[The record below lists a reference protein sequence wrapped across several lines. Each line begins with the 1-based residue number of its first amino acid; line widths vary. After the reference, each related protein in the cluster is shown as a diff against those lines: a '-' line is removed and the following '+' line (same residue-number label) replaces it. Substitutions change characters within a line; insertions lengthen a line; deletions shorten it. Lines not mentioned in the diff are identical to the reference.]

1 MLHSIVRKIA
11 CLVALCGVIT
21 STVAVQ
27 EASALNAKT
36 FVGKY
41 SPLVPPLNG
50 IFYRGD
56 ADGVTAVIKVAANG
70 KLSGTW
76 TTSTDGLTDTGSVKL
91 TGSIS
96 KITKGKMSSKATFS
110 FTLSDGAKGKGT
122 LEAFFGGSAGIT
134 GSVSK
139 AGAKVSIAG
148 IRKQ

>member
-1 MLHSIVRKIA
+1 MLHSIVRKIV

-36 FVGKY
+36 FVGTH
-41 SPLVPPLNG
+41 SPLVPQLNG
-50 IFYRGD
+50 IFYRGG
-56 ADGVTAVIKVAANG
+56 ADGYAAVVKVAKTG

-96 KITKGKMSSKATFS
+96 KITKGNISSKAKFS
-110 FTLSDGAKGKGT
+110 FPLSDGAKGTGT
-122 LEAFFGGSAGIT
+122 LEVLSAALQ
-134 GSVSK
+134 K
-139 AGAKVSIAG
+139 
-148 IRKQ
+148 